1 MSDFT
6 VVKLL
11 DRLNPTIITGG
22 FVPRGAYDNATDYAV
37 GDSVDYNGSSYVMY
51 ADAVAGTLPTDTNY
65 WQVVANGGVSSVNT
79 KSGIVVIDPD
89 DLDDTATTNK
99 FTTAGE
105 ITKLSGIETGADVT
119 DTANVTSAGAL
130 MDFEVTSLSGVKS
143 LTVPD
148 STTISAF
155 GATLTDDSDAA
166 TARTTLGVDAAGTDN
181 STDVTLGTN
190 TATALSL
197 SGQELSLADVFVQ
210 LAGDTMTGDLI
221 FSGAQKIIGGTGTTS
236 DLTLQTTSGVG
247 ATGADMHFLVGNN
260 GATEAMTILNS
271 GNVGIGTTAPQA
283 TLDIVHTNNAAGG
296 IRLQDN
302 LTNATT
308 KVGRIKIGHYT
319 NAEEPVT
326 AMLIFSTSVSN
337 EINYGGG
344 SGTENAATA
353 LNFYTGATTTTTT
366 GTIRMMVNSAGNVGI
381 GTTSPVAKLDV
392 STNAAFDSKTFT
404 IGNSTSDANERLRLF
419 YDGGVA
425 RAKFTGASGVGLG
438 FGTGGTD
445 DRMVIN
451 ASGNVGIGTTA
462 PNSRLEVVGSGAQ
475 TIVLKAPS
483 PGSGSSIVFADGG
496 TPTKY
501 NWLAGSQ
508 YNINNAFEITPST
521 TVGGSTFTTPA
532 LTVLQNGNTG
542 IGTTAPAMKLD
553 VTGTGRISSTLY
565 LGTGTTKYLRE
576 NGTDIQMINTDS
588 GGLDFRTNG
597 MSFNYNNGSTGSLTW
612 YGGDTTADFFISN
625 TGQGYFSGNV
635 GIGTTV
641 PTNLLS
647 LGGNSAR
654 TFWMERH
661 TTANSAGNTLT
672 ITAGGA
678 TSGATNKAGG
688 NLILQGGLST
698 GNAESGVIIQGD
710 AAGASG
716 TSDGTQTTMIQV
728 LGNKV
733 GLFGVTPVVRPAA
746 ANQAA
751 LTNST
756 GGTYDGTLVD
766 VGVIFNQANINNNFT
781 DIHTLLTE
789 IRTALVNIGAIK
801 GSA

>member
-260 GATEAMTILNS
+260 GDTEAMTILNSGNVGIGTASPGFLLHVQKTAAAGVAEDLARFTVSDDSTSYFAIRNSTTADGVFAPTFRGNSSGTNAAVIFQGSITTDSGSNPVLIFQAGASTVSTRPLFDFRNAASSQLLIAAS

-366 GTIRMMVNSAGNVGI
+366 GAIRMMVNSA
-381 GTTSPVAKLDV
+381 
-392 STNAAFDSKTFT
+392 
-404 IGNSTSDANERLRLF
+404 
-419 YDGGVA
+419 
-425 RAKFTGASGVGLG
+425 
-438 FGTGGTD
+438 
-445 DRMVIN
+445 
-451 ASGNVGIGTTA
+451 
-462 PNSRLEVVGSGAQ
+462 
-475 TIVLKAPS
+475 
-483 PGSGSSIVFADGG
+483 
-496 TPTKY
+496 
-501 NWLAGSQ
+501 
-508 YNINNAFEITPST
+508 
-521 TVGGSTFTTPA
+521 
-532 LTVLQNGNTG
+532 
-542 IGTTAPAMKLD
+542 
-553 VTGTGRISSTLY
+553 
-565 LGTGTTKYLRE
+565 
-576 NGTDIQMINTDS
+576 
-588 GGLDFRTNG
+588 
-597 MSFNYNNGSTGSLTW
+597 
-612 YGGDTTADFFISN
+612 
-625 TGQGYFSGNV
+625 GNV

-661 TTANSAGNTLT
+661 TTANTAGNTLT

-678 TSGATNKAGG
+678 TSGATDKAGG

-716 TSDGTQTTMIQV
+716 TSDGTQATMIQV
-728 LGNKV
+728 LGNKI